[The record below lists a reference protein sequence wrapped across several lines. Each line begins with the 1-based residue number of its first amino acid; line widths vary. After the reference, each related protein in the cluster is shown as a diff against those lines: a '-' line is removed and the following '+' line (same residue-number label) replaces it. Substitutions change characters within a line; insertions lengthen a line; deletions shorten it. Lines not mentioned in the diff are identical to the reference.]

1 MAKTTADEELKVTT
15 AEAGKPCDP
24 WTDLVPVR
32 LFKDNEKYNDDVFVA
47 LNGHRYLIKRGETVM
62 VPKCIKE
69 ILDNS
74 EAQRRHAE
82 EMQSSLSSAKAN

>member
-1 MAKTTADEELKVTT
+1 MAKTAADEELKT
-15 AEAGKPCDP
+15 AAEEKPCDP
-24 WTDLVPVR
+24 WTDLVPVK

-82 EMQSSLSSAKAN
+82 EMQSSLSSVKAN